1 MEVNKIIENEY
12 KKQHIKSQQEI
23 VHYLREVKR
32 EKINKMIEREY
43 KKRHI
48 KLWQEIVDYLHEVKR
63 GNVKIHYKSIAD
75 LKSAILNTQY
85 EGYGVVFT
93 GVFQECHAC
102 DFALI
107 ENGSILDMCVK
118 CPLINKLGCD
128 CTDEYSGSYALLIKA
143 YTSQDYE
150 KAIRLAIKIR
160 DAWREVK

>member
-1 MEVNKIIENEY
+1 MT
-12 KKQHIKSQQEI
+12 
-23 VHYLREVKR
+23 
-32 EKINKMIEREY
+32 EREY
-43 KKRHI
+43 KKQHI

-75 LKSAILNTQY
+75 LKSAILNTQNTQNTQY
-85 EGYGVVFT
+85 EDYGVVFT
-93 GVFQECHAC
+93 GVFQYCHAC

-128 CTDEYSGSYALLIKA
+128 CTDEYSGAYALLVKA